1 MEDCCDTCIRIK
13 EDLDSPHVSAADK
26 EILKAYQFKH
36 IADSMSM
43 RTVMRDVI
51 ERFAGCKL
59 TDTLSVLSDEALLSD
74 LLEKVHLIPTSNED
88 ALGELVTCKTKK
100 YIYTKLRFTYSDW
113 INELFS
119 EDYKHM
125 FYSDSHFYQGPEYSS
140 LYLRQQFRVAFSD
153 LVTNLC
159 KKLFGM

>member
-1 MEDCCDTCIRIK
+1 MLHYDDITIIKLLIHTIFIPNSYIEVEGVKSLRDLHGKYVKYCKLPTSRTTQHGARIMTCRSFYKYFATLYPDHRLTRVMEDCCDTCIRIK

-59 TDTLSVLSDEALLSD
+59 TDTLSILSDEALLSA
-74 LLEKVHLIPTSNED
+74 KFQV
-88 ALGELVTCKTKK
+88 VK
-100 YIYTKLRFTYSDW
+100 
-113 INELFS
+113 
-119 EDYKHM
+119 
-125 FYSDSHFYQGPEYSS
+125 
-140 LYLRQQFRVAFSD
+140 AF
-153 LVTNLC
+153 
-159 KKLFGM
+159 